1 MIKKI
6 IVAIIAKSS
15 GFIGVLY
22 QSRLYLVKPNVP
34 NQINLS
40 WLQPMPT
47 SSRGASSYNALS
59 WFSCCDTNVNN
70 SESIFSGYQSKNFRS
85 EMEKE
90 KIDLIT
96 QVTLDINEVNDI
108 SMLLEAILTKIR
120 KFFNADGGSI
130 YLQEEGKLV
139 FKYTQND
146 TLAERLGPEKKLI
159 YNTFEIPINNDSIAG
174 YVAGNKQVANIPD
187 VQSLA
192 GSEPYHFDGAFDD
205 IADYRSISLLTVPM
219 INQRGRVLG
228 VMQMINA
235 QNDEG
240 NIIPFSHSD
249 ETLIKHFAA
258 SAALAVERAQM
269 TRNIL
274 LRTIR
279 MAELR
284 DPMETGAHVNRV
296 AAYSVEIYEAWAR
309 NNGVPTEEIE
319 RQKDLLRMAA
329 MLHDVGKVAISDLIL
344 KKPGKLSSAEF
355 EIIKSHPFTGAKVF
369 EDSQS
374 PFEDLASEVALNHHE
389 KWNGTGYP
397 GHVDLTTGK
406 PLQGY
411 EGPDGLPRP
420 KKGEEIPI
428 SGRIVAVA
436 DVYDALCCR
445 RSYKEPWDKERV
457 LEEMRNSSGRDFDP
471 GVMDAFFSC
480 LDVIESIGR
489 MYPDEE

>member
-1 MIKKI
+1 
-6 IVAIIAKSS
+6 
-15 GFIGVLY
+15 
-22 QSRLYLVKPNVP
+22 
-34 NQINLS
+34 
-40 WLQPMPT
+40 
-47 SSRGASSYNALS
+47 
-59 WFSCCDTNVNN
+59 
-70 SESIFSGYQSKNFRS
+70 
-85 EMEKE
+85 
-90 KIDLIT
+90 
-96 QVTLDINEVNDI
+96 
-108 SMLLEAILTKIR
+108 
-120 KFFNADGGSI
+120 
-130 YLQEEGKLV
+130 
-139 FKYTQND
+139 
-146 TLAERLGPEKKLI
+146 
-159 YNTFEIPINNDSIAG
+159 
-174 YVAGNKQVANIPD
+174 
-187 VQSLA
+187 
-192 GSEPYHFDGAFDD
+192 
-205 IADYRSISLLTVPM
+205 M
-219 INQRGRVLG
+219 INQRGHVLG

-235 QNDEG
+235 QDAEKD
-240 NIIPFSHSD
+240 IIPFSHSD

-309 NNGVPTEEIE
+309 KSGVSGEEIE

-344 KKPGKLSSAEF
+344 KKPGKLSPEEF
-355 EIIKSHPFTGAKVF
+355 EIIKSHPFTGAQVF

-397 GHVDLTTGK
+397 GHVDLATGK

-445 RSYKEPWDKERV
+445 RSYKEPWSRERV
-457 LEEMRNSSGRDFDP
+457 LEEMRNASGRDFDP
-471 GVMDAFFSC
+471 GVIDAFFSC